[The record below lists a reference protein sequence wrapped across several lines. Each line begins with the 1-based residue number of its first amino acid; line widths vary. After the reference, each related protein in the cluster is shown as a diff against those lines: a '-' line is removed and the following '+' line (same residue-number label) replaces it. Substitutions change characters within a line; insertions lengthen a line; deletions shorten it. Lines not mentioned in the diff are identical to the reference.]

1 MSFWN
6 KQTASRLGRS
16 IVTFISSATTSTTPF
31 SAQTYQVRVASTLP
45 VFVTVGVAATV
56 TSTNAAY
63 LPANA
68 AEYFACTSGQVLN
81 FISTST
87 SSGAISFTEML

>member
-6 KQTASRLGRS
+6 KQTASRIGRS
-16 IVTFISSATTSTTPF
+16 IVTFISSATTSSTPF
-31 SAQTYQVRVASTLP
+31 SAQTYQIRLSSTLP
-45 VFVTVGVAATV
+45 VYVSIGTAATV
-56 TSTNAAY
+56 TSTNAAL

-68 AEYFACTSGQVLN
+68 AEYFSCTAGQVLN